1 MVLLRDLY
9 VYNLD
14 MFERVNIM
22 MKHEID
28 NSFLNWPL
36 TFAHDVGIVGV
47 INMSPD
53 SYFKNSVAVDI
64 DAAVEMARKHIS
76 QGAHFIEIGGLS
88 GGSSAKRI
96 SEEEEMDRTIPVIN
110 AVHKEFPQV
119 TIIVDTFRS
128 EVARSGLENG
138 AKWINDVTAL
148 TYDNNMIDVVR
159 EYDATVVIMHL
170 EGPGGHA
177 GRKLNRPYYADVVR
191 EVKDFFAERI
201 DTLTRAG
208 IPKEHI
214 IIDLG
219 FGAGKRAA
227 HDYDLFANID
237 VFKELGCEQMAA
249 CSRKLFVE
257 AVSPVPPDERLGGSI
272 VGTLWCVLHGCKY
285 IRVHEVRPYAQA
297 LDVWNCIVAKVEGNR
312 RNDS

>member
-1 MVLLRDLY
+1 
-9 VYNLD
+9 
-14 MFERVNIM
+14 
-22 MKHEID
+22 MKHQLD
-28 NSFLNWPL
+28 KSFLDWPL
-36 TFAHDVGIVGV
+36 TFAHDIGIVGV

-53 SYFKNSVAVDI
+53 SYFKNSIAVDI
-64 DAAVEMARKHIS
+64 EAAIEMARKHIS
-76 QGAHFIEIGGLS
+76 QGAHFVEIGGLS

-96 SEEEEMDRTIPVIN
+96 SEEEEMLRTIPVIK
-110 AVHKEFPQV
+110 AVYEEFPQV

-128 EVARSGLENG
+128 EVARAGLENG
-138 AKWINDVTAL
+138 AKWINDVSAL
-148 TYDNNMIDVVR
+148 TYDSKMIDVAI

-177 GRKLNRPYYADVVR
+177 GRKLNRPYYANVVQ
-191 EVKDFFAERI
+191 EVKDFFTDRI
-201 DTLTRAG
+201 KTLTKAG
-208 IPKEHI
+208 ISKEHI

-237 VFKELGCEQMAA
+237 VFNELGCEQMAA

-297 LDVWNCIVAKVEGNR
+297 LDVWNCIVAKVEGN
-312 RNDS
+312 NKE